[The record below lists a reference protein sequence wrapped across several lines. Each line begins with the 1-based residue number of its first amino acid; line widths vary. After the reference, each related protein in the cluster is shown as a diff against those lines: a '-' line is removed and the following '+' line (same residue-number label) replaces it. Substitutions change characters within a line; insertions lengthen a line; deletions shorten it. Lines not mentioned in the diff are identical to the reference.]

1 MEWTLEITN
10 AVGILE
16 RSTSE
21 QSHHH
26 LHGNHPLPPPREKTA
41 AVQQY
46 TTKKNANQSEVE
58 NSGSI
63 SNCYGEEI

>member
-1 MEWTLEITN
+1 MEWTLAITN
-10 AVGILE
+10 AVQILE

-26 LHGNHPLPPPREKTA
+26 LRGNHPLPPCREKTA

-63 SNCYGEEI
+63 SNC